1 MRGGPQGEAR
11 TNETQI
17 VYCAAIKDP
26 VLFCRTGSFLPSP
39 DRRLFDARFFMPG
52 LLPRPMSPDRSG
64 AQKNRF
70 PFQRSHLSHYRQKNQ
85 KFIAFIP
92 CAPLRRLL

>member
-26 VLFCRTGSFLPSP
+26 VRFLP
-39 DRRLFDARFFMPG
+39 DRVFFTV
-52 LLPRPMSPDRSG
+52 S
-64 AQKNRF
+64 
-70 PFQRSHLSHYRQKNQ
+70 
-85 KFIAFIP
+85 
-92 CAPLRRLL
+92 